1 MPERTH
7 YQVLGVPETASIEEI
22 KKQYR
27 AMARKYHP
35 DVNSGQEAAR
45 QFSAIAEAYR
55 VLSDSEARRL
65 YDADR
70 ALRAR
75 PIGTTPRPP
84 SASAP
89 SQGQNPGRPSAA
101 AQEADRLVQQ
111 AQQAH
116 SRGRHIE
123 ARTLAEQ
130 ALRYNRKNSQAWE
143 VLGDVCR
150 SQNRMDDAMH
160 NYSMAVQLEPRNA
173 SLHQKIE
180 RIARRPSPSAFASNG
195 YTPNTSPGSMPGSVA
210 PRNPFDTTL
219 HSGKFGTV
227 SPEKLPLL
235 QVLVG
240 FFGFF
245 GAFLVLLFTGLF
257 AKEVKGSPV
266 PMMSSWN
273 WSFVGAMSLTGVLL
287 GATMTIT
294 GTIRRI
300 EEDLIL
306 TPGSTGRSTPLGIFV
321 MALGSIFFWGA
332 AALHLL
338 VSFTQEALT
347 PSLLRLYG
355 IVAITVL
362 LFATIWTETPGGF
375 TQTILFGGNVIFI
388 SLIIGW
394 LLGDFFRQD

>member
-7 YQVLGVPETASIEEI
+7 YQILGVPETASIEEI

-27 AMARKYHP
+27 AMARKFHP
-35 DVNSGQEAAR
+35 DVNTGQEAAR
-45 QFSAIAEAYR
+45 QFSIIAEAYR

-65 YDADR
+65 YDANR
-70 ALRAR
+70 ALQSR
-75 PIGTTPRPP
+75 PIGTSSRPSGSSP
-84 SASAP
+84 AP
-89 SQGQNPGRPSAA
+89 STPRPSAA
-101 AQEADRLVQQ
+101 ALEADRLVQQ
-111 AQQAH
+111 AQTAH

-130 ALRYNRKNSQAWE
+130 ALRYNRKNALAWE
-143 VLGDVCR
+143 ILGDICR
-150 SQNRMDDAMH
+150 AQNRIDDALH
-160 NYSMAVQLEPRNA
+160 NYSMAIQLEPRNA

-180 RIARRPSPSAFASNG
+180 RIARRTPSAGSTSNG
-195 YTPNTSPGSMPGSVA
+195 YTPNTPPRAAAAANLFDNTMRPGGFGAMPA
-210 PRNPFDTTL
+210 ERR
-219 HSGKFGTV
+219 
-227 SPEKLPLL
+227 PLL

-245 GAFLVLLFTGLF
+245 GAFLVLLFTGMF
-257 AKEVKGSPV
+257 AKELSSPAHSLPIV
-266 PMMSSWN
+266 TTWTWP
-273 WSFVGAMSLTGVLL
+273 FVGALSVTGVLL

-306 TPGSTGRSTPLGIFV
+306 TPTETTRATPLGIFV

-355 IVAITVL
+355 IVSVMVL
-362 LFATIWTETPGGF
+362 LFATVWSDTSGGF
-375 TQTILFGGNVIFI
+375 IQTLLFGGNVIFV

-394 LLGDFFRQD
+394 LLGDFFRPD